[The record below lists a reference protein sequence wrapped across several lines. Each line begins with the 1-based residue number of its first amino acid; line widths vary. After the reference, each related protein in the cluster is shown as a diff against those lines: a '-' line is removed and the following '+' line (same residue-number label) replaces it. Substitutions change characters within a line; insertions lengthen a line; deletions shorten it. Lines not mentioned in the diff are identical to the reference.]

1 MTPRARGST
10 AVTRRILALVLMAS
24 LLGGCGLWAK
34 ITGQERRAQET
45 AQKLEEMR
53 QTCQR
58 FADNYVGR
66 ILEVTAPIV
75 DRTGSPDTF
84 NQLSY
89 WQLTQV
95 NSAYTVATGPSPILC
110 HLDFVVLTSLS
121 RMVVEDTLLELDG
134 NLLSPLPA
142 AYRELEQEAW
152 TNVAEVLSEQQ
163 LRELRDLIESW
174 RATHPEVK
182 LVGFVHF
189 AEFAEAAG
197 INLETQA
204 APGSLFGLL
213 GLDPLAGID
222 PAVRQI
228 EQTRM
233 LAERAIFYMQ
243 RMPYLLDLQT
253 DRVIGMATLAPP
265 VSRANESLE
274 RASTAMADFARFSG
288 ELPASF
294 ARERE
299 ALLRQLSSEL
309 LRQETELRALLG
321 ELQTTLATGSDTA
334 AAVDSAIVAL
344 DRLLARFP
352 ASAPGETE
360 AGRPFDI
367 TEYTQAASEFA
378 GTARELKALV
388 EALGTEGEPLAAAVV
403 GGVEAGRDLVDYLF
417 WRALLLGLLLLLAAF
432 AAALAYRRLTRR
444 TGITE

>member
-1 MTPRARGST
+1 MQVGGRVLALF
-10 AVTRRILALVLMAS
+10 ILAAA
-24 LLGGCGLWAK
+24 LGGCGLWAK
-34 ITGQERRAQET
+34 ITGQERRAQEA
-45 AQKLEEMR
+45 AQQLEKMR

-75 DRTGSPDTF
+75 DRTNTPDTY
-84 NQLSY
+84 NQVSY
-89 WQLTQV
+89 WLLTQV
-95 NSAYTVATGPSPILC
+95 NSAYTVATGSSPIVC
-110 HLDFVVLTSLS
+110 HLDFVVLASLS
-121 RMVVEDTLLELDG
+121 RMVVEDTLVELDG
-134 NLLSPLPA
+134 DLLSPLPA
-142 AYRELEQEAW
+142 AYRSLEQEAW
-152 TNVAEVLSEQQ
+152 TNVAELLTPQQ
-163 LRELRDLIESW
+163 LEELKGLIAGW
-174 RATHPEVK
+174 RAKNPEVK
-182 LVGFVHF
+182 LVGFVHL

-197 INLETQA
+197 INLEAQV
-204 APGSLFGLL
+204 APGSLFSLL

-274 RASTAMADFARFSG
+274 RVSIAMADFARFSG
-288 ELPASF
+288 DLPDAF

-299 ALLRQLSSEL
+299 ALLRQLATEL
-309 LRQETELRALLG
+309 MRQETELRALLA
-321 ELQTTLATGSDTA
+321 ELQVTLASGSNTA
-334 AAVDSAIVAL
+334 EAVDSAIVAL

-352 ASAPGETE
+352 AREPGDPQ
-360 AGRPFDI
+360 AGRSFDI
-367 TEYTQAASEFA
+367 TEYAQAASEFA

-388 EALGTEGEPLAAAVV
+388 EALGAEGEPMAAAVA

-417 WRALLLGLLLLLAAF
+417 WRALLLGLLLLLAAL
-432 AAALAYRRLTRR
+432 AAALAYRRLTSGKGTRA
-444 TGITE
+444 